1 MSLFFRAIAV
11 LLFAFCSGSVFAGI
25 ANSYYESGSKAQAA
39 CEMARPSFNSS
50 MGACS
55 DTSTVSGDYDKAF
68 FIGWSYEPNRGFFR
82 YKSSGGCG
90 SGWTADAQG
99 QCKQT
104 CTDAQENDAS
114 GACVAKTPKTPG
126 ELIPSNA
133 PNADPGMYAWEDSG
147 VTGPR
152 TGGAG
157 SACYAG
163 HVYSYDSTVCDAHQG
178 AGTYNCTTVNGRYT
192 GEFCGGTV
200 EPPTPS
206 APPGGGGTGGGDTG
220 GGDTGGGDTGGGGT
234 GGGDTGGG
242 DTGGGD
248 TGGGDTGGG
257 GTGGTSCLEGG
268 NCSVTVNETGTP
280 TGVGTAKQTG
290 LDGIDEAMQG
300 VIDAMDEQTKINAL
314 PWSLNFSLPSTSCQ
328 PLQWS
333 VFGNEKSF
341 NPCSLFSRVRDALG
355 FLLGGLCL
363 IYLWKRAT
371 SATGA

>member
-1 MSLFFRAIAV
+1 MSRFYRAVIVLFLFFGNASAFAYSVAGYFENQTAAV
-11 LLFAFCSGSVFAGI
+11 DACNAKRVAVGSPSGYCSISATGDAYWDKVAVFG
-25 ANSYYESGSKAQAA
+25 NDYWEGGQQWFY
-39 CEMARPSFNSS
+39 FSS
-50 MGACS
+50 IGLCKS
-55 DTSTVSGDYDKAF
+55 
-68 FIGWSYEPNRGFFR
+68 GWSA
-82 YKSSGGCG
+82 
-90 SGWTADAQG
+90 TQG
-99 QCKQT
+99 QCKEE
-104 CTDAQENDAS
+104 CTSSTENGPDGS
-114 GACVAKTPKTPG
+114 CSPKTPKTPG

-152 TGGAG
+152 TGGGG
-157 SACYAG
+157 SACYHG
-163 HVYSYDSTVCDAHQG
+163 HVYSYDSTVCDAYQG

-206 APPGGGGTGGGDTG
+206 APPGGGDTGGGDTG
-220 GGDTGGGDTGGGGT
+220 GGGTGGGDTGGGGT

-242 DTGGGD
+242 DTGGGG

-280 TGVGTAKQTG
+280 TGVGTVKQTG
-290 LDGIDEAMQG
+290 LDGIDDAMQG

-341 NPCSLFSRVRDALG
+341 NPCPLFSRVREALG